1 MTLFEEKFSIAY
13 EVAARENP
21 KLFVL
26 YAPTSRCIAVIPS
39 PNEGVYHIQFP
50 RSCSHGLVFS
60 DTAISGTCQKC
71 ATKIIGHSFMFLL
84 WKCNDEDIILTIF
97 YRKVQ
102 KCVIKNALKIYI
114 DVLVCWV
121 NVLIIMTSHMTRW
134 LTDIKFSKFLLWTE
148 LIRADWG
155 RWQQLMWQMQK
166 ETDLTKEDSVTEQ
179 IRPHSN
185 Y

>member
-1 MTLFEEKFSIAY
+1 MNLSQKGMDLIKNGLQPHIFIFHPHVNLRSALVTWAIVSMQVVTLFEDKFSIAY

-71 ATKIIGHSFMFLL
+71 ATKASCFYYGNAMMRTSFSPYFIV
-84 WKCNDEDIILTIF
+84 KS
-97 YRKVQ
+97 R
-102 KCVIKNALKIYI
+102 
-114 DVLVCWV
+114 
-121 NVLIIMTSHMTRW
+121 NV
-134 LTDIKFSKFLLWTE
+134 
-148 LIRADWG
+148 
-155 RWQQLMWQMQK
+155 
-166 ETDLTKEDSVTEQ
+166 
-179 IRPHSN
+179 
-185 Y
+185 